1 MIITEKKKRDAVELE
16 DGALD
21 RVSGGAI
28 IPGTGTGA
36 PEFIPATVIDDNTL
50 KVIGQTDTAEAAVK
64 MARSLGV
71 STERITQLEF
81 ENARKQ
87 RGIIG

>member
-1 MIITEKKKRDAVELE
+1 MTASIQPCGGSSRQLCHQCWLVVTFSAVM
-16 DGALD
+16 G
-21 RVSGGAI
+21 S
-28 IPGTGTGA
+28 GA
-36 PEFIPATVIDDNTL
+36 PEFIPTTVIDDNTL
-50 KVIGQTDTAEAAVK
+50 EVIGQTDTAEAAVK

-71 STERITQLEF
+71 STERITWLEF

>member
-1 MIITEKKKRDAVELE
+1 MLARRDLFR
-16 DGALD
+16 GH
-21 RVSGGAI
+21 
-28 IPGTGTGA
+28 GTGA
-36 PEFIPATVIDDNTL
+36 PEFIPTTVIDDNTL
-50 KVIGQTDTAEAAVK
+50 EVIGQTDTAEAAVK

-71 STERITQLEF
+71 STERITWLEF